1 MPDPIIHTERLT
13 KAYGRARGIVDLDLD
28 VLSGEVF
35 GFLGP
40 NGAGKTTT
48 IRVLLDFIRPTSGRA
63 LLFGLDSRHGSRE
76 IRRRI
81 GYLPGELTLYDSLSG
96 HELLGYFASLRGQDS
111 IEGARRIAARLDCDL
126 SREIRTLSHG
136 NRQKLGLIQALM
148 GDPELVVLD
157 EPTLGLDP
165 LVQAIFFELVDELRA
180 GGRTLFVS
188 SHNLPEIQRI
198 CDRVGIIRE
207 GRLLAVESVAD
218 LKTQALRRLELRF
231 AEPVR
236 AERFERVPGVRDLA
250 VDGNVLTCV
259 VAGPVDAILRAAVA
273 SRVEDII
280 SHEPSLEEVFLAFYG
295 DEVAHAA

>member
-13 KAYGRARGIVDLDLD
+13 KAYGRARGIEDLDLD

-165 LVQAIFFELVDELRA
+165 QTRNQLWTHV
-180 GGRTLFVS
+180 
-188 SHNLPEIQRI
+188 
-198 CDRVGIIRE
+198 
-207 GRLLAVESVAD
+207 
-218 LKTQALRRLELRF
+218 RRLNEEEAVTVFLTTHYM
-231 AEPVR
+231 EE
-236 AERFERVPGVRDLA
+236 AERVAHRIA
-250 VDGNVLTCV
+250 VIDHGRIIAQDTP
-259 VAGPVDAILRAAVA
+259 AGLKAATGT
-273 SRVEDII
+273 E
-280 SHEPSLEEVFLAFYG
+280 SLEQAFLAFTG
-295 DEVAHAA
+295 TAIREEEATANEHMRRMARVMRR